1 MGSVELFSTLDK
13 AEHIAKQI
21 KTMKGRIAV
30 NQEYIDNPLAFDELK
45 AKAEARIET
54 RKAVVQRL
62 KKRYISLLSN
72 HLNEL
77 DNE

>member
-1 MGSVELFSTLDK
+1 MGSVEFFSTLDK

-45 AKAEARIET
+45 A
-54 RKAVVQRL
+54 
-62 KKRYISLLSN
+62 YISLLSN